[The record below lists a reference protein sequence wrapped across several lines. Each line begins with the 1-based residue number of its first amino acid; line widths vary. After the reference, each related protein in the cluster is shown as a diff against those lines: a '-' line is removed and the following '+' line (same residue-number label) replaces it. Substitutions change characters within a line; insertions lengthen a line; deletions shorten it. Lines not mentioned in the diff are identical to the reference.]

1 MTFQELLSE
10 INSLPLE
17 ERLILLET
25 LTRGL
30 RSELGGQP
38 HSMVPV
44 GELRGRL
51 KPAGNLPA
59 DLELDDAYTLDLI
72 EKYT

>member
-10 INSLPLE
+10 INSLTLE

-30 RSELGGQP
+30 RSELSGQP
-38 HSMVPV
+38 HSIVPV
-44 GELRGRL
+44 GEVRGRL
-51 KPAGNLPA
+51 KPADALPA
-59 DLELDDAYTLDLI
+59 DLELDDAYTRYLI